1 MGKLILILLGALIIM
16 VGVTMLYDARK
27 IATKSFSSGEVNETT
42 KILKISGIIISLVG
56 LGIIYIIR

>member
-1 MGKLILILLGALIIM
+1 MGKIILILLGALIVMI
-16 VGVTMLYDARK
+16 GVTMLYDARR
-27 IATKSFSSGEVNETT
+27 IATKNFSSGEINETT

>member
-1 MGKLILILLGALIIM
+1 M

-56 LGIIYIIR
+56 LGIIYIIK

>member
-1 MGKLILILLGALIIM
+1 MGKLILTLLGALIIM
-16 VGVTMLYDARK
+16 IGVTMLFDARK
-27 IATKSFSSGEVNETT
+27 IATKTFSSGETNEKT